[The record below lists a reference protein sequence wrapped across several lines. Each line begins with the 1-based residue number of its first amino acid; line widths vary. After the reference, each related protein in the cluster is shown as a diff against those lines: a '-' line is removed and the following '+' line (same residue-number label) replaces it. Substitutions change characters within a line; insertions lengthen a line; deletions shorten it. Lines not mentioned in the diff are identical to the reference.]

1 MCVVEQGF
9 VRIHPI
15 AQTHGNVLP
24 CPMDAPGPVLHV
36 RDRSARK
43 DACST
48 GIPVMS
54 QQSDQR
60 EAEDGSTS
68 STTAQQQQQQAQPT
82 PEGHGGQGSDSAMK
96 QMRAWEQR
104 RAHNSGGKHR
114 QGPD

>member
-9 VRIHPI
+9 VRIHAV

-24 CPMDAPGPVLHV
+24 CPMGAPGVVLHV

-43 DACST
+43 DA
-48 GIPVMS
+48 GQYRIPVMS
-54 QQSDQR
+54 QQPDER
-60 EAEDGSTS
+60 EAEDASTS
-68 STTAQQQQQQAQPT
+68 STTAQQQQQTQAT

-96 QMRAWEQR
+96 HMLAWEQR
-104 RAHNSGGKHR
+104 RARNSGGKHR